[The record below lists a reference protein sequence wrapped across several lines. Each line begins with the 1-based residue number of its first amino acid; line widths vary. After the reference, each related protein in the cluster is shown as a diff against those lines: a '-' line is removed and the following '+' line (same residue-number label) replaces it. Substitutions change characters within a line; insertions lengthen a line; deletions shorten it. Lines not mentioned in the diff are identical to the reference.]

1 MKHKHKFFKRFH
13 VLVLSNDDA
22 DSVKH
27 ALNWYV
33 SYMFPT
39 YVYHRDIKR
48 KPNQKRAD
56 VIDKKIHA
64 CKKMVNYLTAT
75 HG

>member
-13 VLVLSNDDA
+13 VLILSDEDA
-22 DSVKH
+22 DAIKH
-27 ALNWYV
+27 AVSWYV

-39 YVYHRDIKR
+39 YEYNRDIKR
-48 KPNQKRAD
+48 KPNQKKAD
-56 VIDKKIHA
+56 AIYKKICA
-64 CKKMVNYLTAT
+64 CKKMVNYLNET